1 MFFRAPPPY
10 PPPPPNPPPP
20 PPRGGG
26 AAPLDGE
33 AGIGK
38 STLLASAAERAAA
51 DGYRLLGCSGLQ
63 SQTEVGFAGIH
74 ELIHPL
80 LGQAATLPR
89 RQHSALMTSFGLEDG
104 PAPDRLLVSLAVLGL
119 LEEAA
124 AQQRLLL
131 VVDDVQWL
139 DQSSLDVLAF
149 VARRLTNAPL
159 MLLCAER
166 AGLGGSGVR
175 LEGTPRL
182 SLGPLELGD
191 AQELLAHTLRQS
203 TGEVD
208 AYLQERV
215 LDQANG
221 NPLAVIE
228 LSAGLAE
235 SPSDA
240 VIFSGE
246 PLPTSQRVEH
256 AFLAQLEA
264 LSEGSRLLLLLIAA
278 SHGSMAEIHAA
289 TQDIEL
295 DFMQELAP
303 LQRAGLVTVSGGQL
317 HVRHP
322 LIRSTVY
329 GAALL
334 SDRALVHRALAHAT
348 TDPTRAAWH
357 RAEATFGPDERV
369 ASDLER
375 AAEQTLARGAGA
387 ESAAALRQAAALS
400 PDPKDRVRRLSA
412 AADIARGAGLT
423 TVAISIL
430 KEAEPLAGELSDE
443 QSLAITR
450 FVLAVTA
457 SLPGQSAVE
466 LVALAGKHLPG
477 DARQRELLWAAAIE
491 CRMHGLAESSRQ
503 AVVTAIRG
511 LGDTRDDPL
520 IDVATALVD
529 DVGDGLRLQQRLPA
543 LFERFDGSPLPVMSL
558 AFAAEAVS
566 DRAGALR
573 CWTLVQNQS
582 QRRNSSADECEGL
595 RGAAHLLIQQGN
607 LQTAVITAQN
617 ALRMAEDMNLPMTA
631 ASAAAFLARALAWQ
645 GHEERARQALD
656 RSRQLL
662 AADPLILWNDDAHW
676 AAGMAALCAANYTE
690 ALPNL
695 LRMSLHRTSRRWAVA
710 DLAEAAAG
718 CDQQDLARPVLDD
731 IEEQVRR
738 LGTPLDSLLVH
749 RAHALLARTDSETED
764 RFQAALNESEG
775 LDAELEL
782 ARTHLLYG
790 EWLRRRRRIVDA
802 RTHLT
807 TALTAFD
814 TAGATA
820 FTDRAAAE
828 LRAAGVTVPGKTK
841 LGPVATLTPQELQ
854 IAQLAASGL
863 SNREIADRIYL
874 SHRTVATHLYKV
886 FPKLAIKSRRQLYV
900 ALGEA
905 AHS

>member
-1 MFFRAPPPY
+1 MILGRSAEVTAISEALASITSA
-10 PPPPPNPPPP
+10 
-20 PPRGGG
+20 GK
-26 AAPLDGE
+26 ALVIDGE

-38 STLLASAAERAAA
+38 STLLATAAEQASA
-51 DGYRLLGCSGLQ
+51 DGYRLLRCSGLQ

-80 LGQAATLPR
+80 LGQATKLPP

-104 PAPDRLLVSLAVLGL
+104 PTPDRLLVSLAVLGL

-124 AQQRLLL
+124 TQQRLLL
-131 VVDDVQWL
+131 VVDDVQWI
-139 DQSSLDVLAF
+139 DQSSLDILAF

-159 MLLCAER
+159 MLLFGER
-166 AGLGGSGVR
+166 ADLSGSAVR

-182 SLGPLELGD
+182 SLGPLPLGE
-191 AQELLAHTLRQS
+191 ARELLAHTLRQS
-203 TGEVD
+203 SGEVD
-208 AYLQERV
+208 GYLQQRV
-215 LDQANG
+215 LEQANG

-228 LSAGLAE
+228 LSAELGERSGDTA
-235 SPSDA
+235 
-240 VIFSGE
+240 IFSGE

-264 LSEGSRLLLLLIAA
+264 LPESSRLLLLLIAA
-278 SHGSMAEIHAA
+278 AQGSVAEIDAA
-289 TQDIEL
+289 ARGAGL
-295 DFMQELAP
+295 DLMEELAP
-303 LQRAGLVTVSGGQL
+303 LQRAGLVTVGGGRI

-329 GAALL
+329 SAAPL
-334 SDRALVHRALAHAT
+334 SARALVHRALAQAT

-357 RAEATFGPDERV
+357 RAEATFGPDEHV
-369 ASDLER
+369 AADLER
-375 AAEQTLARGAGA
+375 AAERTRARGAGA
-387 ESAAALRQAAALS
+387 ESAAALRRAAALS
-400 PDPKDRVRRLSA
+400 PNPKDRVRRLAA

-423 TVAISIL
+423 TAAISML
-430 KEAEPLAGELSDE
+430 KEAEPDSGDHPDG

-457 SLPGQSAVE
+457 TLPGQSAGE
-466 LVALAGKHLPG
+466 LVALAGKYPTG
-477 DARQRELLWAAAIE
+477 DVRQRELLWAAAIE
-491 CRMHGLAESSRQ
+491 CRMHGLADRPRQ
-503 AVVTAIRG
+503 AVVAALRS
-511 LGDTRDDPL
+511 LGPTRDDPL

-529 DVGDGLRLQQRLPA
+529 DVGDGLRLQKRLPA
-543 LFERFDGSPLPVMSL
+543 LIDRIGDSPLRIMSL

-566 DRAGALR
+566 DRASALR
-573 CWTLVQNQS
+573 CWTYVQNQS
-582 QRRNSSADECEGL
+582 KRRSSSADECEGL
-595 RGAAHLLIQQGN
+595 RGASHLLVQQGN

-617 ALRMAEDMNLPMTA
+617 ALRMAEDMDLPMTA
-631 ASAAAFLARALAWQ
+631 ASAAAFLSRALAWQ
-645 GHEERARQALD
+645 GHKERARQALD

-662 AADPLILWNDDAHW
+662 AADPRILWNDDAHW
-676 AAGMAALCAANYTE
+676 AAGVAALCAANYIE
-690 ALPNL
+690 ALPHL
-695 LRMSLHRTSRRWAVA
+695 LRMSLHRTSRRWAIA

-718 CDQQDLARPVLDD
+718 CDRHDLARPVLAE
-731 IEEQVRR
+731 IEGQTQK
-738 LGTPLDSLLVH
+738 LGTRLDSLLVH
-749 RAHALLARTDSETED
+749 RAHALLARTEGETEE

-790 EWLRRRRRIVDA
+790 EWLRRHRRVVDA

-807 TALTAFD
+807 IALAAFD
-814 TAGATA
+814 AAGANA

-828 LRAAGVTVPGKTK
+828 LRAAGVTAAGKAE

-886 FPKLAIKSRRQLYV
+886 FPKLAITSRRQLHL
-900 ALGEA
+900 ALGDA
-905 AHS
+905 AH